1 MELTAVIEALK
12 STPNDTRI
20 VIYTDSK
27 YVMDGINQ
35 WIIKWKKNGWM
46 TAAKKS

>member
-1 MELTAVIEALK
+1 MIEALK
-12 STPNDTRI
+12 STPNDATI

-35 WIIKWKKNGWM
+35 WIDRWKKMDG
-46 TAAKKS
+46 